1 MVYFSCRLQVL
12 ANAGIASIL
21 VVIVGTLTNWRDQ
34 CLDSQQSA
42 IVTALIGSII
52 GHYACCNG
60 DTWSSELGMLSK
72 EQPRLITT
80 LKVLYGCNLSPK
92 SGDCKFPSNDFL
104 HSATCLFLIL
114 WNVSL
119 TFHGLENLPLLSINS
134 CNWLVSCWNL
144 MSLFCCFSFSFLFFL
159 LVLHSFLSCFT
170 SILVTSYLLLESVCF
185 TRHTK
190 LCIHCHGSIVNC

>member
-1 MVYFSCRLQVL
+1 MVLFNLKVVYFSCRLQVL
-12 ANAGIASIL
+12 ANAGIATVL
-21 VVIVGTLTNWRDQ
+21 VVIIGTLTNWRDQ

-80 LKVLYGCNLSPK
+80 FKVLLYGCNLSSK
-92 SGDCKFPSNDFL
+92 SCDCKFPGNEFL
-104 HSATCLFLIL
+104 HSATCLIFIL

-119 TFHGLENLPLLSINS
+119 TCHGLETFHCYQLT
-134 CNWLVSCWNL
+134 V
-144 MSLFCCFSFSFLFFL
+144 
-159 LVLHSFLSCFT
+159 
-170 SILVTSYLLLESVCF
+170 VTDW
-185 TRHTK
+185 
-190 LCIHCHGSIVNC
+190 